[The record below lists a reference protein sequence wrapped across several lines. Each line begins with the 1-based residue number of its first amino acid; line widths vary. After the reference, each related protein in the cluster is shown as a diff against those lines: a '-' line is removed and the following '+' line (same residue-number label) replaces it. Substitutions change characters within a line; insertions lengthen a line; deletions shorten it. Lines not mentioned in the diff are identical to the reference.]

1 MISSPKAASLAL
13 LCCLALAGCAGAGP
27 HVYSAPM
34 ERWARVGRVAVIPFT
49 NATAAPQA
57 SRVATG
63 AFIAGLVGTGR
74 FRVEFQGMVRSFFIR
89 ERLVVRG
96 GMDLKTLAM
105 MRDRLGLDAVVVG
118 RVEEYA
124 GSEDIHRAV
133 MPRATLSVR
142 MVDTATGRILFM
154 ARQHRTGEDYA
165 TVLGMGRVLTTG
177 ALCRL
182 LVDEIVQRMPLAARP
197 QAAKEDRG

>member
-1 MISSPKAASLAL
+1 MTSSPRAAILAL
-13 LCCLALAGCAGAGP
+13 LCCLALAGCGGSGP
-27 HVYSAPM
+27 HVYVSPV
-34 ERWARVGRVAVIPFT
+34 EHWSGVGRVAVIPFT
-49 NATAAPQA
+49 NATSAPQA
-57 SRVATG
+57 GRVATG

-124 GSEDIHRAV
+124 GSEDIRRAV

-142 MVDTATGRILFM
+142 VVDTATGRILFM
-154 ARQHRTGEDYA
+154 ARRHRTGEDYA

-182 LVDEIVQRMPLAARP
+182 LVDEIVERMPVAAAP
-197 QAAKEDRG
+197 QAAWEDRG